1 MGAAFIG
8 NIITDRTSSPPEAAP
23 HYTEHLIYMPN
34 AYLVN
39 SLRESFP
46 DIVHPRYRLFPLYFI
61 FFCVCVS
68 PDIRTPALQT
78 MRASLRVPPRA
89 RQRHPLGP
97 SRVQGWCGG
106 ARR

>member
-46 DIVHPRYRLFPLYFI
+46 DIVHPRYRLFPFVFI
-61 FFCVCVS
+61 LCVCVCVS
-68 PDIRTPALQT
+68 PDIRITALQT
-78 MRASLRVPPRA
+78 RTAWRRSRSGGEG
-89 RQRHPLGP
+89 GP
-97 SRVQGWCGG
+97 GCCGG
-106 ARR
+106 WEKCSGVGG